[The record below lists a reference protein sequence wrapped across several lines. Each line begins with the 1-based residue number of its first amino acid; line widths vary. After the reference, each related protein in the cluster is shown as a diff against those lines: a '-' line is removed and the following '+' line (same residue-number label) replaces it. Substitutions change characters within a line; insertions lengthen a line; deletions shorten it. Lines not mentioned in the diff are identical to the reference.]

1 MVDNSLKSSCRYT
14 PAPNSKIKIST
25 TQVLHFFSLTN
36 IRGGSGDYIYFVC
49 YMIYVMLKLS
59 LLHTTQQHTTPTG
72 PHEMHAT
79 PHDKGLHVT
88 HTHTHT
94 PFSQEDT

>member
-1 MVDNSLKSSCRYT
+1 
-14 PAPNSKIKIST
+14 
-25 TQVLHFFSLTN
+25 
-36 IRGGSGDYIYFVC
+36 
-49 YMIYVMLKLS
+49 MIYVMLKLS

-88 HTHTHT
+88 HTHTPPSVKKTHNRRKIS
-94 PFSQEDT
+94 PFRDQSWIRNNKEK

>member
-1 MVDNSLKSSCRYT
+1 
-14 PAPNSKIKIST
+14 
-25 TQVLHFFSLTN
+25 
-36 IRGGSGDYIYFVC
+36 
-49 YMIYVMLKLS
+49 MLKLS

-88 HTHTHT
+88 HTHTHPLQSKRHIIEERFLHSEIKVGSEIIKKNRLAIHLKHFT
-94 PFSQEDT
+94 HSIITKST

>member
-1 MVDNSLKSSCRYT
+1 
-14 PAPNSKIKIST
+14 
-25 TQVLHFFSLTN
+25 
-36 IRGGSGDYIYFVC
+36 
-49 YMIYVMLKLS
+49 MLKLS